1 MTLNPVLAD
10 PQSHHLNRPTRLVPA
25 VVEALVDR
33 ISRGEFALGDLIP
46 KESELTDQYGVSR
59 TVIREA
65 LRVLEEKGLVSV
77 QQGRGTLITERENW
91 DLLDALV
98 MRAQV
103 RHDASFKTLDDL
115 VRVRAAMEADLV
127 LAATPL
133 FTESE
138 RAELLEAFRAL
149 EDRIGDP
156 EGYIAADRRFH
167 DVILR
172 TAHNDYGRQIVR
184 SVHEWSI
191 SYPGELPPESIPT
204 SHREH
209 TAIRDLVLAGDAE
222 AASQLMHHHITGSWA
237 INREVLLRVRAERE
251 REALEAQDSRTA

>member
-1 MTLNPVLAD
+1 MTLNPALAD

-33 ISRGEFALGDLIP
+33 ISRGEFAPGDLIP
-46 KESELTDQYGVSR
+46 KESELTEQYGVSR

-98 MRAQV
+98 MSAQV

-115 VRVRAAMEADLV
+115 VRVRAAMESDLI

-133 FTESE
+133 FTDAG
-138 RAELLEAFRAL
+138 RAELLEAFRVL
-149 EDRIGDP
+149 ESQIGDP

-172 TAHNDYGRQIVR
+172 TAHNEFGRQIVR

-191 SYPGELPPESIPT
+191 SYPGELPPETIHS

-222 AASQLMHHHITGSWA
+222 AASKAMHDHIIGSWA
-237 INREVLLRVRAERE
+237 INRELILRVRAEHE
-251 REALEAQDSRTA
+251 GQALEDQNSRTA